1 MGDAFRDDTPSN
13 ARVRIPAVNL
23 EAGWC
28 AWREI
33 QLRSPGRPKGDH
45 AFVEEVVDWKD
56 HRPYFVI
63 HERDPADVARSETF
77 EALGIGHC
85 FKLTGLGTEAGHA
98 ERHRSP
104 AGTPLESSHR

>member
-1 MGDAFRDDTPSN
+1 MGGALRDDAPSD
-13 ARVRIPAVNL
+13 ADVWIPAVDL

-28 AWREI
+28 ARREV
-33 QLRSPGRPKGDH
+33 QLRSRGSSKSDH
-45 AFVEEVVDWKD
+45 ALVEEVVDRKD
-56 HRPYFVI
+56 DRPYVVI
-63 HERDPADVARSETF
+63 NERDPTYVPRPETF